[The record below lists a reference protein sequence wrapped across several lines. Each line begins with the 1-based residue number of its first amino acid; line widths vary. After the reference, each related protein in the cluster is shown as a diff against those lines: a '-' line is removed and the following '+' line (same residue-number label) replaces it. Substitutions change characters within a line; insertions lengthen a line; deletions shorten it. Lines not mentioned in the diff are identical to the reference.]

1 MATWT
6 CSLQMAAHTHN
17 RSTLPALPD
26 TSPGRLPDV
35 SRPPFLS
42 LRVSRNV
49 SRYFTGKPP
58 LRRKV
63 AIERRVLD

>member
-26 TSPGRLPDV
+26 TSLPDV

-42 LRVSRNV
+42 LRVSRSV
-49 SRYFTGKPP
+49 SRYFTGTPP
-58 LRRKV
+58 LRRNV